1 IASDLPSIET
11 ADLAIVEPVCGMLE
25 AFERIIDGVQNA
37 IAANLQHRREERRR
51 AEVSAC
57 RYIHVLAEIFSEGAL
72 AGDAARRLCDHVI
85 DPPDVERNALAAV
98 PKDNLQIRTSIE
110 KTRRHQPQC
119 VRAGFHR
126 ESPSG
131 RGQPGKAVEDRLT

>member
-1 IASDLPSIET
+1 MASDLPSSEV

-57 RYIHVLAEIFSEGAL
+57 RDIHVLAEIFSECAL
-72 AGDAARRLCDHVI
+72 AGDAARRLCDDVI
-85 DPPDVERNALAAV
+85 DPPDAERHSLAEV
-98 PKDNLQIRTSIE
+98 TEGHPQIRTS
-110 KTRRHQPQC
+110 
-119 VRAGFHR
+119 
-126 ESPSG
+126 
-131 RGQPGKAVEDRLT
+131 